1 MGDRAAPTPQ
11 QRQPCA
17 DSLRIEA
24 STPQRHPPEIESAF
38 TSPQRRIRRG
48 LQVEATP
55 PGTGKSLF
63 NCQQAPQLQQ
73 QVQTPCGASSPS
85 CRHLPLP
92 VRGLPAA
99 GARLEPRP
107 SVVQFQDPR
116 NDSSDATKQPGVIG
130 VVGFCYSATAARE
143 AACDGLCRAEFLSNL
158 YDVGFSGGF
167 HLQAPCKPGRLQPFR
182 NAEAAFHAL
191 KFWNVAD
198 EFANLSGPAALM
210 KKKRLAGHEDLSFG
224 GHGSNWQAML
234 AVLRS
239 KFAPGSRW
247 AIGLLQTGDAFLLKR
262 GCLGDRD
269 DIWSDDGT
277 GKGRNW
283 LGMQLMLVR
292 DELSGGKGLWSEY
305 ITSLINT
312 ATGKAYTAEVAAHWQ
327 NAVRGAAAALEAAT
341 AADVSTVE

>member
-1 MGDRAAPTPQ
+1 V
-11 QRQPCA
+11 
-17 DSLRIEA
+17 E
-24 STPQRHPPEIESAF
+24 
-38 TSPQRRIRRG
+38 TSP
-48 LQVEATP
+48 
-55 PGTGKSLF
+55 PGISESPHD
-63 NCQQAPQLQQ
+63 CQQAPRPQQ
-73 QVQTPCGASSPS
+73 QVQAPCGSSSPS
-85 CRHLPLP
+85 CRHLPP
-92 VRGLPAA
+92 PARGPPAA
-99 GARLEPRP
+99 GSRLQPWP

-116 NDSSDATKQPGVIG
+116 SDSSDATKQPGVIG
-130 VVGFCYSATAARE
+130 VVGFCYSANVARE
-143 AACDGLCRAEFLSNL
+143 AACDRLCCAEFLSNL

-191 KFWNVAD
+191 KFWHVAD

-210 KKKRLAGHEDLSFG
+210 KKKRLAGHEDLTFG

-247 AIGLLQTGDAFLLKR
+247 ASGLLQTTDAFLLKR

-292 DELSGGKGLWSEY
+292 DELSGGKGLWTEY

-312 ATGKAYTAEVAAHWQ
+312 ATGKAYTAEAAAHWQ
-327 NAVRGAAAALEAAT
+327 NAVSGAVAALEAA
-341 AADVSTVE
+341 AAAEVSVVE